1 MKKSK
6 PNPKA
11 NKSILWFAYGVVA
24 LFLLMGA
31 YMGYFIQA
39 ESEEVINNPYNSR
52 LDSLS
57 DRIIRGKI
65 LSSDGTV
72 LAETSGARRESIRT
86 ANCLPMWLGTRRP
99 GRRELS
105 RWQISTS

>member
-72 LAETSGARRESIRT
+72 LAETSVAEDGSETLSVRR
-86 ANCLPMWLGTRRP
+86 AVCPCGWVLD
-99 GRRELS
+99 GREDGN
-105 RWQISTS
+105 